1 MLQTIVSSQ
10 IAGAP
15 GVRRLTG
22 ADFFSSH
29 ASLNEVARY
38 TEAADR
44 KQLAQSAMARVRTW
58 IVKPEE
64 RFAQKR

>member
-29 ASLNEVARY
+29 ASLKEVAHY
-38 TEAADR
+38 TEAANR
-44 KQLAQSAMARVRTW
+44 KRGHGQSANIDCQT
-58 IVKPEE
+58 
-64 RFAQKR
+64 